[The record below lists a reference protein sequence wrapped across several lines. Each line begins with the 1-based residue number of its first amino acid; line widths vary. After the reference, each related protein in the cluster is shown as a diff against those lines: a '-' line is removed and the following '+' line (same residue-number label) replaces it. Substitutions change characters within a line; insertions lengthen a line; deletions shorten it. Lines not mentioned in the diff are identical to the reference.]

1 MQNHSMSLYTK
12 QGQRK
17 YLNQLER
24 LRFLE
29 AAKEQSTDVLL
40 FCQLL
45 YYTGARIAEIHNLTL
60 QNIDISNGTV
70 IIESLKKRKKGV
82 FREIPI
88 PDFLLENIQ
97 RYAETLKPQIE
108 ECLWWFSLRT
118 ASRKIKTVMNLANIK
133 GVRSSSKS
141 LRHGFAV
148 HAVTNAP
155 LTMVKKWLG
164 HSKLETT
171 EIYLNI
177 VGAEERQIMKNLWGV
192 AQAVGQ
198 RS

>member
-12 QGQRK
+12 EGQRK
-17 YLNQLER
+17 YLNQTER

-29 AAKEQSTDVLL
+29 ATQEQSADVRL

-45 YYTGARIAEIHNLTL
+45 YYTGARLAEIHNLTL
-60 QNIDISNGTV
+60 QNIDTANGTV
-70 IIESLKKRKKGV
+70 IIESLKKRKKGI

-97 RYAETLKPQIE
+97 CYAEKMRLQIK

-118 ASRKIKTVMNLANIK
+118 AARKIKDVMNLANII
-133 GVRSSSKS
+133 GIRSSSRS

-148 HAVTNAP
+148 HAVTKAP

-164 HSKLETT
+164 HSRLETT

-177 VGAEERQIMKNLWGV
+177 VGAEEREIMKRIWEL
-192 AQAVGQ
+192 AE
-198 RS
+198 

>member
-17 YLNQLER
+17 YLNQSER

-29 AAKEQSTDVLL
+29 ATEEQSADVRL

-45 YYTGARIAEIHNLTL
+45 YYTGARLAEIHNLTL
-60 QNIDISNGTV
+60 QNIDTSNGTV

-88 PDFLLENIQ
+88 PDSLLENILCHGKIM
-97 RYAETLKPQIE
+97 RLQINQ
-108 ECLWWFSLRT
+108 CLWGFSLRT
-118 ASRKIKTVMNLANIK
+118 AARRIKTVMTLANIK
-133 GVRSSSKS
+133 GIRSSSKS

-155 LTMVKKWLG
+155 LTLVKKWLG
-164 HSKLETT
+164 HSRLETT

-177 VGAEERQIMKNLWGV
+177 VGAEERAIMKRIWQSVQKG
-192 AQAVGQ
+192 
-198 RS
+198 

>member
-1 MQNHSMSLYTK
+1 MQNHSMSLYTQ

-17 YLNQLER
+17 YLNHSER

-29 AAKEQSTDVLL
+29 ATEEQSADVRL

-45 YYTGARIAEIHNLTL
+45 YYTGARLAEIHNLTL
-60 QNIDISNGTV
+60 QNIDTSNGTV

-88 PDFLLENIQ
+88 PDSLLENILCHGKTM
-97 RYAETLKPQIE
+97 RLQIKQ
-108 ECLWWFSLRT
+108 CLWCFSLRT
-118 ASRKIKTVMNLANIK
+118 AARRIKTVMTLANIN
-133 GVRSSSKS
+133 GILSSSKS

-164 HSKLETT
+164 HSRLETT

-177 VGAEERQIMKNLWGV
+177 VGAEERAIMKRIW
-192 AQAVGQ
+192 QSGQ
-198 RS
+198 ER